1 MTSSSSS
8 PPSTTAV
15 VPIANVELNTYTN
28 KQYLCLF
35 SLITAG
41 LLDEAMGSDEQE
53 IIEMISLVIDVEQR
67 KVWITSFEFAFDE
80 IRSIV

>member
-8 PPSTTAV
+8 PPLTTAV
-15 VPIANVELNTYTN
+15 VPIANVETNSTAN

-41 LLDEAMGSDEQE
+41 LLGEDMGSDEQE
-53 IIEMISLVIDVEQR
+53 IIEMINLIIDVNQSKLLFYKYLFTNNTTEC
-67 KVWITSFEFAFDE
+67 
-80 IRSIV
+80 

>member
-15 VPIANVELNTYTN
+15 VPIANVEANTYAN

-35 SLITAG
+35 SLMTAG
-41 LLDEAMGSDEQE
+41 LLEEGMGSDEQE
-53 IIEMISLVIDVEQR
+53 IIEMINLIIDVDQR
-67 KVWITSFEFAFDE
+67 KVCF
-80 IRSIV
+80 

>member
-15 VPIANVELNTYTN
+15 VPIANVETNTCAN

-35 SLITAG
+35 SLMTAG

-53 IIEMISLVIDVEQR
+53 IIEMINLIIDVEQR
-67 KVWITSFEFAFDE
+67 KVSF
-80 IRSIV
+80 SKV

>member
-8 PPSTTAV
+8 LSPSTTAV
-15 VPIANVELNTYTN
+15 VPIANVETDTYPN

-41 LLDEAMGSDEQE
+41 LLDEDMGSDEQE
-53 IIEMISLVIDVEQR
+53 VIEMINLIIDVDQR
-67 KVWITSFEFAFDE
+67 KVCFI
-80 IRSIV
+80 